1 MTGDPGIGSPTEESD
16 ENSPQKRQQEDLDYC
31 RPYTFPDR
39 RYISPETMQRIVAL
53 LDRNRSE
60 KSIRGEYPWFRRQ
73 YADRFRRC
81 LNSGSLASY
90 KMDQINDYV
99 LREVN
104 AHRWSENNPLHEYML
119 RRWGLERAREIGADF
134 FKASSFWIHSFKKR
148 NRIVSRKVTKFRSR
162 SEIAQQQSISDSH
175 LSFANKVTDLTVTS
189 ITAPHLLFRNQL
201 PE

>member
-81 LNSGSLASY
+81 LNSGSPTSY
-90 KMDQINDYV
+90 KMDQI
-99 LREVN
+99 LRKVN
-104 AHRWSENNPLHEYML
+104 AHRRSANNPLHEYML